1 MIEARNLVK
10 RYGSTMAVNDLS
22 FSIRPGLVTG
32 FLGPNGAGKT
42 TTMRMILGLD
52 APTQGSVTVGGRSYR
67 DLPAP
72 MREVG
77 ALLDAKALH
86 GGRRARDHLLCL
98 ARSNGIPRSRV
109 DEVLRIV
116 GLEGVARRRAK
127 GFSLGMG
134 QRLGIASALLGDPA
148 VLIFDE
154 PVNGLDPDG
163 IHWVRTLLRAL
174 AAEGRTVL
182 VSSHLMSEMALTA
195 DHLLVIGKGRLIA
208 DTSVDEFVRSKFPAV
223 GARPQPPGGRAG
235 RPLPGGRCHRPGRDR
250 PRRHRDH
257 RDGQRRGGKAGRRP
271 WHRPVRAHPRPGL
284 AGGGVHGTD
293 PRERGVPGGRGDPVT
308 GATIARTGPD
318 HRAAFRAATFAD
330 VLRSEWTK
338 LRSVRSTFWAL
349 TVTVV
354 LGVGLGAVISAA
366 AAHGYAKSSVSD
378 KLSWDPT
385 GVSLAGVAIAQLAIA
400 VLGVLCISSEYSS
413 GMIRTS
419 LIAVPKRGRVL
430 AAKSLVFAGVTFV
443 VGEATSFTAFFA
455 GQALISGHAPHA
467 ALGDPG
473 VARAVAGAGLYLTAL
488 AVLSVAAGT
497 LLRHP
502 AAAIAAMVAVLFVLP
517 GIAQALPDSWRNP
530 VTEFW
535 PTQAGSQLTS
545 VHHSAHTLQPW
556 PGFGVMCLFVAI
568 VYAIA
573 WTLLD
578 RRDA

>member
-1 MIEARNLVK
+1 M
-10 RYGSTMAVNDLS
+10 
-22 FSIRPGLVTG
+22 
-32 FLGPNGAGKT
+32 
-42 TTMRMILGLD
+42 
-52 APTQGSVTVGGRSYR
+52 
-67 DLPAP
+67 
-72 MREVG
+72 
-77 ALLDAKALH
+77 
-86 GGRRARDHLLCL
+86 
-98 ARSNGIPRSRV
+98 
-109 DEVLRIV
+109 
-116 GLEGVARRRAK
+116 
-127 GFSLGMG
+127 
-134 QRLGIASALLGDPA
+134 
-148 VLIFDE
+148 
-154 PVNGLDPDG
+154 
-163 IHWVRTLLRAL
+163 
-174 AAEGRTVL
+174 
-182 VSSHLMSEMALTA
+182 
-195 DHLLVIGKGRLIA
+195 
-208 DTSVDEFVRSKFPAV
+208 
-223 GARPQPPGGRAG
+223 
-235 RPLPGGRCHRPGRDR
+235 
-250 PRRHRDH
+250 
-257 RDGQRRGGKAGRRP
+257 
-271 WHRPVRAHPRPGL
+271 
-284 AGGGVHGTD
+284 
-293 PRERGVPGGRGDPVT
+293 T

-318 HRAAFRAATFAD
+318 HPAAFRASTFGD

-354 LGVGLGAVISAA
+354 VGIGLGAVISAA
-366 AAHGYAKSSVSD
+366 TAYSYAKLSVSG
-378 KLSWDPT
+378 KLSWEPAE
-385 GVSLAGVAIAQLAIA
+385 VSLDGVAIASLAIA

-430 AAKSLVFAGVTFV
+430 AAKSLVFAVVTFV
-443 VGEATSFTAFFA
+443 VGEVTSFTAFFV
-455 GQALISGHAPHA
+455 GQALIAGHAPHA

-488 AVLSVAAGT
+488 AVLSVAVGA

-545 VHHSAHTLQPW
+545 VHPAAHSLQPW